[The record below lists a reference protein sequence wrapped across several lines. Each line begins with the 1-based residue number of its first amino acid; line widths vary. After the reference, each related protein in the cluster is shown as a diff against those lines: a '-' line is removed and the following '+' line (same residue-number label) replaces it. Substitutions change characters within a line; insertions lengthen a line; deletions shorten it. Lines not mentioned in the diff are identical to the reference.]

1 MKFFVFLTHEVPS
14 HLCSNDIFSI
24 LPTEDLTER
33 KSYSLPKDQ
42 IKSIQET
49 KLETEFQII

>member
-1 MKFFVFLTHEVPS
+1 MFKWH
-14 HLCSNDIFSI
+14 I
-24 LPTEDLTER
+24 LYSAYRGLNWK